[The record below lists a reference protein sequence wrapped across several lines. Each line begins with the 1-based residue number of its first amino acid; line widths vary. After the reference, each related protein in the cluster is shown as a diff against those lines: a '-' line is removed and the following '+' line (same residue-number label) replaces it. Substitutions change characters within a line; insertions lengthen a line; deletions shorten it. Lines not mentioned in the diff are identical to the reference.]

1 MMILLETQKS
11 ATIVGIGAY
20 IPDEI
25 RTNDYWSADIIQQWN
40 RSKNTKHKNFLHL
53 KKQNQSDSV
62 VDTHPLLEEELKK
75 LVGDPFVGMKERRVS
90 HIPPSE
96 MEVIACKEALEDAQL
111 KPEQIDL
118 LMGFSLPPDRI
129 NPPNIY
135 KVHHELG
142 LINAMCFEVSAIC
155 HSFLVML
162 DIAFQYIKNGTM
174 KNILIFVST
183 KYSSIMDYTSSV
195 STIAGDGAVAVV
207 LSDCNIEKGL
217 QILRHKF
224 ETDFYNTMLVRR
236 RAPLRSPTPLFDFE
250 EKQSNE
256 KVFFTFN
263 DIDKARTLML
273 KIPFWSE
280 IIKKEFEN
288 HGYITKKVDFMV
300 TNAAMVWYSQVC
312 AKIFEVSMENVE
324 DNILKFSNMGAVN
337 LPMNLYTAYKSNRLR
352 EGDSILMFGHG
363 GGAGYGGAILNWYK
377 QKS

>member
-1 MMILLETQKS
+1 MMILLETKKS

-142 LINAMCFEVSAIC
+142 LINAMCYEVSAMC

-162 DIAFQYIKNGTM
+162 DIAYQYIKNGTM

-183 KYSSIMDYTSSV
+183 KYSSVMDYTSSV

-207 LSDCNIEKGL
+207 LSCCGDEKGL

-224 ETDFYNTMLVRR
+224 DTSFYDCMIAKM
-236 RAPLRSPTPLFDFE
+236 RAPLRSDRPSSNLDE
-250 EKQSNE
+250 EPSGE
-256 KVFFTFN
+256 KIFFTLN
-263 DIDKARTLML
+263 EPDKARIMMSE
-273 KIPFWSE
+273 IPLWSE
-280 IIKKEFEN
+280 TIRKEFESS
-288 HGYITKKVDFMV
+288 GYLTKKVDFMV
-300 TNAAMVWYSQVC
+300 TNAAMVWYSKIC

-324 DNILKFSNMGAVN
+324 DNILKFANMGAVN
-337 LPMNLYTAYKSNRLR
+337 LPMNLYTAYKKNRLS
-352 EGDSILMFGHG
+352 EGSSILMFGHG
-363 GGAGYGGAILNWYK
+363 GGASYGGAVLKWHK
-377 QKS
+377 QQ